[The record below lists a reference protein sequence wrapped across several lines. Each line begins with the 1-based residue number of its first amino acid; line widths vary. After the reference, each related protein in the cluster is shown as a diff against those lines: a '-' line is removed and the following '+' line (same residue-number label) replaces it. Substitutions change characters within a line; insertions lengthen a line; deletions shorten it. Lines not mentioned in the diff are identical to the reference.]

1 VLIDLSARGK
11 DFRFLKFSK
20 QRKDTLP
27 GEVLELEVNES
38 EYLHFNVLGNT
49 PDKETIGLMMDRHP
63 VLISRKAGEYGVVLM
78 KKPRGRKPK
87 QKPETTPN
95 EQ

>member
-1 VLIDLSARGK
+1 MELA
-11 DFRFLKFSK
+11 
-20 QRKDTLP
+20 DTLD
-27 GEVLELEVNES
+27 
-38 EYLHFNVLGNT
+38 T

-63 VLISRKAGEYGVVLM
+63 VFISRKAGEYGVVLM

-87 QKPETTPN
+87 QKPEPTPD

>member
-1 VLIDLSARGK
+1 MCLLATIPESSGAM
-11 DFRFLKFSK
+11 
-20 QRKDTLP
+20 DTLD
-27 GEVLELEVNES
+27 
-38 EYLHFNVLGNT
+38 T

-78 KKPRGRKPK
+78 KKPSGRKPK
-87 QKPETTPN
+87 QKPEPTPD